1 MTVNRERIELWAQAL
16 ESDGYQRCS
25 GNLRW
30 TDFFG
35 TTMHCAE
42 GVAMAVA
49 QAHGVQI
56 SLEQWDCSTMPPQVR
71 AWYGLPG
78 AAFLKTDDG
87 MSHSIIWA
95 NDSVNMSFWDIAQG
109 IRAMYLKDEQ

>member
-1 MTVNRERIELWAQAL
+1 MNINKERMELWAQAL
-16 ESDGYQRCS
+16 ESDGYQKCKGS
-25 GNLRW
+25 LRW
-30 TDFFG
+30 TNFFG
-35 TTMHCAE
+35 RTMHCAE

-56 SLEQWDCSTMPPQVR
+56 SPEEWDHSSMPPQVR

-78 AAFLKTDDG
+78 SVLLKMDDG
-87 MSHSIIWA
+87 LPHSVIWA
-95 NDSVNMSFWDIAQG
+95 NDDQDLSFWDIAQG